1 MQVNSTCT
9 HENVKF
15 IVADCGYTSA
25 YDEFISNLGKL
36 KPVFSPF
43 MNMANAIN
51 KKISGYDF
59 KDANPLEAVKNATV
73 PMLFVHGSMDTFVPT
88 EMVYRLYNA
97 CSSADKDLLVVEGA
111 AHAESYPKNSAL
123 YESKVSEFIEKY
135 IK

>member
-1 MQVNSTCT
+1 MS
-9 HENVKF
+9 NV
-15 IVADCGYTSA
+15 
-25 YDEFISNLGKL
+25 GKL
-36 KPVFSPF
+36 KPVVAPF
-43 MNMANAIN
+43 MSIASKIN
-51 KKISGYDF
+51 KKISGYEF
-59 KDANPLEAVKNATV
+59 RDANPLEAVKNATV